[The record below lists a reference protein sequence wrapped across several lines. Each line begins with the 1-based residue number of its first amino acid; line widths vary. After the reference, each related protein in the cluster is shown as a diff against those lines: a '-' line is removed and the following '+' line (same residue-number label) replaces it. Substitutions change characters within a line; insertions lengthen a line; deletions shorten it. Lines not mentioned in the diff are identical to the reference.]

1 MLVNIA
7 PERLR
12 QAVEKFMASQGY
24 LFSKKPNMLGKTYF
38 LSSSLIAGHAWSTD
52 RYWMFTRSFE
62 G

>member
-24 LFSKKPNMLGKTYF
+24 LFSKKPK
-38 LSSSLIAGHAWSTD
+38 
-52 RYWMFTRSFE
+52 
-62 G
+62 